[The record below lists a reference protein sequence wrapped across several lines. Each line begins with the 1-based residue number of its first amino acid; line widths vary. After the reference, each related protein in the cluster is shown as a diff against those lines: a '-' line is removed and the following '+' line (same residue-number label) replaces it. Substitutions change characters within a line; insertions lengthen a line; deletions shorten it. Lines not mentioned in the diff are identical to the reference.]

1 MSIRLPNVSYNNA
14 WNLTITSVVRKEIT
28 KAKTILSDAAKGTN
42 GIEMLALVL
51 ELPETL
57 LVLFVVGIDE
67 RADLLLLGC
76 AGTIVLVLLKF
87 LVLLFL
93 VRIIA
98 YEIYD
103 KQTSFRSNALIITA
117 EKSNMRVVLIC
128 QLQLIY
134 LNL

>member
-1 MSIRLPNVSYNNA
+1 
-14 WNLTITSVVRKEIT
+14 
-28 KAKTILSDAAKGTN
+28 
-42 GIEMLALVL
+42 MLALVL